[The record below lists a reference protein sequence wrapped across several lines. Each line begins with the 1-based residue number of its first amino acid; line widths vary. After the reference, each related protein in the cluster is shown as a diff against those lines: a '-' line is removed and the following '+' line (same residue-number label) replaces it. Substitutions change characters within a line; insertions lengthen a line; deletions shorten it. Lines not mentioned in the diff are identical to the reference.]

1 MSSWNCSIVPLYFP
15 VSPVP
20 PFPSLLPA
28 FLRVFPKKSFLYPP
42 CSCTYSLRDLYPTYI
57 SLFSYSTYQG
67 APVPKSL
74 VNANWRIKILLQDC
88 IYLPLYLRVPSTLL
102 YCLCTPIY
110 PRTVLHIPSTPLYG
124 LGTPIYPRTLLHIP
138 STPLYAGSW
147 YSHIS
152 PYPSSY
158 ILYSLVSFLLSYQY
172 PCGFLNFL
180 PTSFYLSSHNIFNEF
195 AGQRSRNFLGKT
207 TEQAILSSW

>member
-28 FLRVFPKKSFLYPP
+28 FLRVFPKTSFLYPP
-42 CSCTYSLRDLYPTYI
+42 CSCTYSLRDLNPTYI
-57 SLFSYSTYQG
+57 SFFSYSTYQG

-74 VNANWRIKILLQDC
+74 VNANQELKFYSRIVFTSLC
-88 IYLPLYLRVPSTLL
+88 IYVYPLLFCIVFVLPYIPVPSTYTL
-102 YCLCTPIY
+102 YSLVWSWY
-110 PRTVLHIPSTPLYG
+110 SHISPYPSTYTLYS
-124 LGTPIYPRTLLHIP
+124 LVW
-138 STPLYAGSW
+138 SW

-180 PTSFYLSSHNIFNEF
+180 STSF
-195 AGQRSRNFLGKT
+195 
-207 TEQAILSSW
+207 

>member
-1 MSSWNCSIVPLYFP
+1 MMSSWNCSIVRLYFP

-42 CSCTYSLRDLYPTYI
+42 CSCTYSLRDLNPTYI

-74 VNANWRIKILLQDC
+74 VNANQELKFSPGL
-88 IYLPLYLRVPSTLL
+88 YLPPFVSTCTLYSFVLSLYSHISPYRST
-102 YCLCTPIY
+102 Y
-110 PRTVLHIPSTPLYG
+110 PLYS
-124 LGTPIYPRTLLHIP
+124 LVW
-138 STPLYAGSW
+138 SW

-152 PYPSSY
+152 PYPSTY
-158 ILYSLVSFLLSYQY
+158 TLYSLVCRVLVLPYIPVPFFIYPLLPCIVLALLSVSLWLFKFPLYFLL
-172 PCGFLNFL
+172 F
-180 PTSFYLSSHNIFNEF
+180 IF
-195 AGQRSRNFLGKT
+195 S
-207 TEQAILSSW
+207 

>member
-1 MSSWNCSIVPLYFP
+1 MMSSWNCSIVPLYFP

-42 CSCTYSLRDLYPTYI
+42 CSCTYSLRDLNPTYI

-74 VNANWRIKILLQDC
+74 VNANQELKFYSRIVLPPFVSTCTLYSFVLSLYSHIPP
-88 IYLPLYLRVPSTLL
+88 YRSTYPLYSLVWSW
-102 YCLCTPIY
+102 YS
-110 PRTVLHIPSTPLYG
+110 HISPY
-124 LGTPIYPRTLLHIP
+124 LLHIP

-180 PTSFYLSSHNIFNEF
+180 STSFYLCSHNIFNEF

>member
-42 CSCTYSLRDLYPTYI
+42 CSCTYSLRDLNPTYI

-74 VNANWRIKILLQDC
+74 VNANQELKFSPGL
-88 IYLPLYLRVPSTLL
+88 YLPPFVSTCTLYSFVLSLYSHISPYRSTYPLYSIAWSWYSHISPYPST
-102 YCLCTPIY
+102 YTPY
-110 PRTVLHIPSTPLYG
+110 SLVW
-124 LGTPIYPRTLLHIP
+124 
-138 STPLYAGSW
+138 SW

-180 PTSFYLSSHNIFNEF
+180 STSFYLSSHNIFNEF

>member
-1 MSSWNCSIVPLYFP
+1 MMSSWNCSIVSLYFP

-42 CSCTYSLRDLYPTYI
+42 CSCTYSLRDLNPTYI

-74 VNANWRIKILLQDC
+74 VNANQELKFYSRIVLPPFVSTCTLYSFVLSLYSHIPP
-88 IYLPLYLRVPSTLL
+88 YRSTYPLYSLVW
-102 YCLCTPIY
+102 
-110 PRTVLHIPSTPLYG
+110 
-124 LGTPIYPRTLLHIP
+124 
-138 STPLYAGSW
+138 SW

-180 PTSFYLSSHNIFNEF
+180 STSFYLSSHNIFNEF
-195 AGQRSRNFLGKT
+195 AGQRSRNFLDKT